1 MSFIDSLTR
10 SFSSGGRNKSVV
22 GVDVG
27 TSSIKVVQLRRD
39 KGHAVLETYG
49 EISLGPYSGT
59 EVGRAT
65 RLQTADIAR
74 ALTDVMKES
83 NVTATNAGVS
93 IPFSASLT
101 SVIEMPK
108 MEPKQLAH
116 MIPLEARKYIPANI
130 NDVMLDWFI
139 IPDDP
144 AQEEWSR
151 ARAAEPVAKKTPKTE
166 VLLVAIHNEELNN
179 YQQVA
184 QQVGLSVGFYELE
197 VFGAVRSSLATGV
210 APVMVVDIGAA
221 TTKVYVV
228 ERGIVRFSH
237 LINLGSQDMT
247 LGILRS
253 LGWTFD
259 KSERVK
265 REQGLMVRE
274 GADQESDLQ
283 IQQALLSTLG
293 RIFSDVNRVLLSYE
307 KKYGRNVSRM
317 VLTGGGA
324 GLPQLVEYVSSVVHI
339 EIERSNPFIKI
350 QTPAFLEE
358 VLTEVGPEFAVAV
371 GMALRRMQE

>member
-1 MSFIDSLTR
+1 
-10 SFSSGGRNKSVV
+10 
-22 GVDVG
+22 
-27 TSSIKVVQLRRD
+27 
-39 KGHAVLETYG
+39 
-49 EISLGPYSGT
+49 
-59 EVGRAT
+59 
-65 RLQTADIAR
+65 
-74 ALTDVMKES
+74 
-83 NVTATNAGVS
+83 
-93 IPFSASLT
+93 
-101 SVIEMPK
+101 
-108 MEPKQLAH
+108 

-197 VFGAVRSSLATGV
+197 VFGAVRSSLTTGV
-210 APVMVVDIGAA
+210 APVMIVDIGAA

-247 LGILRS
+247 LGISRS

-265 REQGLMVRE
+265 REQGLVVRE
-274 GADQESDLQ
+274 GADQTGDQQ

-350 QTPAFLEE
+350 QTPAFLDE
-358 VLTEVGPEFAVAV
+358 VLAQVGPEFAVAV